1 MFESSKPVS
10 KTGFDE
16 TDPNGISWRMDMS
29 YRFKGSTALV
39 TGAGT
44 GIGRATA
51 LLLGRSGIK
60 VAVHY
65 RSSKDEAEEV
75 AAIINSHGG
84 EAFTVQADVSRPDEA
99 QAMVAASIERL
110 GHLDYLV
117 NNAGTLIERCPVK
130 EMSTELWDQG
140 IAVNLSS
147 MFYVTRAAINHMLE
161 RDTGGIVN
169 IASIAGYNG
178 GGYGAVHYATAK
190 GGVIAFTKGLAL
202 ELAGTGI
209 RVNCVNPGTIATA
222 YHDKYNTPENRRINA
237 ERIAMRREGTAEE
250 VAESVAFLLSENS
263 SYIYGAQIDVNGGQ
277 HYR

>member
-1 MFESSKPVS
+1 
-10 KTGFDE
+10 
-16 TDPNGISWRMDMS
+16 MS
-29 YRFKGSTALV
+29 YRFSGSTALI

-65 RSSKDEAEEV
+65 RSSKKEAEEV
-75 AAIINSHGG
+75 VAQIKASGG
-84 EAFTVQADVSRPDEA
+84 DAFTVQADVSRAAEA
-99 QAMVAASIERL
+99 QAMVAEAIERL

-130 EMSTELWDQG
+130 DMSVELWDLG

-161 RDTGGIVN
+161 RNTGCIVN

-190 GGVIAFTKGLAL
+190 GGVIAFTKGLGV

-222 YHDKYNTPENRRINA
+222 YHDKYNTPENRKANA
-237 ERIAMRREGTAEE
+237 ARIAMRREGTAEE
-250 VAESVAFLLSENS
+250 VAECVAFLLSDNA

>member
-1 MFESSKPVS
+1 
-10 KTGFDE
+10 
-16 TDPNGISWRMDMS
+16 MS
-29 YRFKGSTALV
+29 YRFSGDTALV

-65 RSSKDEAEEV
+65 RSSKDEAQEV
-75 AAIINSHGG
+75 VEAIERDGG
-84 EAFTVQADVSRPDEA
+84 EAFAVQADVSRPAEVE
-99 QAMVAASIERL
+99 AMVGEALARL

-117 NNAGTLIERCPVK
+117 NNAGTLIERCPIK
-130 EMSTELWDQG
+130 EMRHELWEQG

-147 MFYVTRAAINHMLE
+147 VYYVTRAVINHMLE
-161 RDTGGIVN
+161 RNKGGIVN

-190 GGVIAFTKGLAL
+190 GGIIAFTKGLGV
-202 ELAGTGI
+202 EMAGTGI

-222 YHDKYNTPENRRINA
+222 YHDKYNTPENRRLNA
-237 ERIAMRREGTAEE
+237 ERIAMRREGTAAE
-250 VAESVAFLLSENS
+250 VAESVAFLLSDNS